1 MFEVSCP
8 SGLKGSLR
16 GMKVRDEELFS
27 NRKLVKSGKVLSQL
41 LESCWLET
49 KELGPYSFSGG
60 KPNFDYLLGADRAY
74 LLIQLRVASYGSD
87 YDFRVT
93 CSACKHHYM
102 WNINLLE
109 LDVQPVSE
117 AGQHHV
123 QTGEPL
129 TVTMKNGEQIRCR
142 LLTGKDDEFF
152 ASLGTQDD
160 GKILTHHLTR
170 RIVEMQGK
178 THWREVMQAVEELEA
193 ADADFLWDA
202 TDELEGGVN
211 TTFDIECP
219 SCFRLQQVVLP
230 FEASF
235 FSNRKRFAR
244 SQMKENG

>member
-1 MFEVSCP
+1 MFEVACP
-8 SGLKGSLR
+8 SGLKGFLR

-41 LESCWLET
+41 LDSCWLET
-49 KELGPYSFSGG
+49 KEHGPYSFDG
-60 KPNFDYLLGADRAY
+60 KPNFDSLLAADRSY
-74 LLIQLRVASYGSD
+74 LLIQLRVASYGPE

-102 WNINLLE
+102 WNVNLLE

-117 AGQHHV
+117 EGLRHV

-129 TVTMKNGEQIRCR
+129 AVSTKSGEQIKCR

-152 ASLGTQDD
+152 ASLGAQDD
-160 GKILTHHLTR
+160 GKILTQHLSR

-178 THWREVMQAVEELEA
+178 THWREIVLAVEELEA
-193 ADADFLWDA
+193 ADADLLWDA

-219 SCFRLQQVVLP
+219 ACFRLQQVVLP

-244 SQMKENG
+244 SKMKESG